1 MKLTQ
6 TGQTCLNT
14 ESGRVFAKDFTDIL
28 QTYVLDFYDTLKSFT
43 KLTPD
48 RPNMLKHRIWES
60 IRKMSY
66 GILTIFLYSCGP
78 LLRERS

>member
-6 TGQTCLNT
+6 TGQTCLNK
-14 ESGRVFAKDFTDIL
+14 ESGRVFAKHFTDIL
-28 QTYVLDFYDTLKSFT
+28 QTYVSAYSDTLKRFM

-66 GILTIFLYSCGP
+66 GILTIFLYNWGP